1 MSDIVAT
8 HESRRELTFQVPLA
22 EIYRFNEPEKAKEL
36 GQAFETGRQR
46 PAAMAPAKRFI
57 ISTIGIF
64 CLMIGLTGLFGRNP
78 NIFSFLWIDLGPAP
92 PFRRDGVMVALGF
105 GAAII
110 WVFLEKPEM
119 DRKKAGTISD
129 TKKDPEVTLVV
140 NAGRIIMRSPR
151 NETALEW
158 TEFVEYKKTKKG
170 IRLSFVDGTNIWL
183 PENAFYDKDEMKEL
197 LQLLQKKVS
206 SSKSQVSGEEPLP

>member
-78 NIFSFLWIDLGPAP
+78 NIFSFLWIVL
-92 PFRRDGVMVALGF
+92 

-110 WVFLEKPEM
+110 WVFLVKPEM

>member
-1 MSDIVAT
+1 MSDIAAT

-78 NIFSFLWIDLGPAP
+78 NIFSFLWIVL
-92 PFRRDGVMVALGF
+92 

-110 WVFLEKPEM
+110 WVFLVKPEM

-140 NAGRIIMRSPR
+140 NPGRIIMRSPH